1 MGGKDGSA
9 QTRGRIVFKARR
21 NWRKPRWPESAGP
34 QGVGGVG
41 RGLGVSG
48 AVPCRTLRSS
58 LRKLALSVRA
68 IGSHRS
74 RNETPSRLGL
84 EKTLTSRVQRTAW
97 WEARWSGAGSRGCG
111 PGRGDG

>member
-84 EKTLTSRVQRTAW
+84 EKTLTKDSPVGGQVERGWESGLWSRSW
-97 WEARWSGAGSRGCG
+97 RWIMCA
-111 PGRGDG
+111 